1 MIEMLGIPFM
11 QRALAAGVLVGLL
24 AGYYGSFV
32 VQRRLSFLGAG
43 LAHAAFGGVALG
55 LLLQVD
61 PVLTAFPFTVL
72 VAVGIN
78 WVRSN
83 TQVGGDTS
91 IGIFF
96 AVAMALGII
105 FLSLKQQYTPDA
117 FTYLFGSIL
126 AVRISDLWAAAGI
139 TVVTVALVP
148 MWGRWA
154 YATFDRELARA
165 DRLSVE
171 TDDYLFAI
179 LLAIT
184 IVAAVKL
191 VGILLVAAFLVLPSA
206 TARLVTKTFRTMTLV
221 STALGV
227 ATAISGLCLSYVL
240 DLPSG
245 PAIVLLQAVLFF
257 GAVFG
262 TRLVGR

>member
-1 MIEMLGIPFM
+1 MVEMLSIPFM
-11 QRALAAGVLVGLL
+11 QRALTAGILVGLL

-55 LLLQVD
+55 LLLQTN
-61 PVLTAFPFTVL
+61 PVLVAFPFTVF

-83 TQVGGDTS
+83 THVGGDTS

-105 FLSLKQQYTPDA
+105 FLSLKQQYTADA

-126 AVRISDLWAAAGI
+126 AVRSSDLWVTAGI
-139 TVVTVALVP
+139 TAVTVVLAP

-165 DRLSVE
+165 DRLPVTDRKSV
-171 TDDYLFAI
+171 
-179 LLAIT
+179 
-184 IVAAVKL
+184 V
-191 VGILLVAAFLVLPSA
+191 
-206 TARLVTKTFRTMTLV
+206 
-221 STALGV
+221 
-227 ATAISGLCLSYVL
+227 
-240 DLPSG
+240 
-245 PAIVLLQAVLFF
+245 
-257 GAVFG
+257 
-262 TRLVGR
+262 

>member
-1 MIEMLGIPFM
+1 MIDMLRIPFM
-11 QRALAAGVLVGLL
+11 QRALVGGLLVGLL
-24 AGYYGSFV
+24 AGYYGVFV

-55 LLLQVD
+55 LLLQIN
-61 PVLTAFPFTVL
+61 PVVVAFPFTIL
-72 VAVGIN
+72 AAVGIN

-105 FLSLKQQYTPDA
+105 FLSLKQQYTGDA

-126 AVRISDLWAAAGI
+126 AVRTTDLWITGGI
-139 TVVTVALVP
+139 LILTLALVP

-165 DRLSVE
+165 DRLRVNR
-171 TDDYLFAI
+171 DDYILSI

-191 VGILLVAAFLVLPSA
+191 VGILLIAAFLVLPPA
-206 TARLVTKTFRTMTLV
+206 TARLGTATFQSMSVLSV
-221 STALGV
+221 CLGV
-227 ATAISGLCLSYVL
+227 GTAIGGLCISYAL
-240 DLPSG
+240 DIPSG
-245 PAIVLLQAVLFF
+245 PAIVLLQATLFF
-257 GAVFG
+257 GG
-262 TRLVGR
+262 MLGRRVGGK